1 MSYKI
6 YGVLCNGEMI
16 ELFINEVSVK
26 RYIYSE
32 IIKKIKNIAE
42 TFLDGNLV
50 NVNIDMNDYKV
61 EYSFKTIAPAE
72 TKEVE
77 SEDIIA
83 SKTFKYEIVE
93 FESK

>member
-1 MSYKI
+1 MSHKI

-16 ELFINEVSVK
+16 ELFIHEESVK

-42 TFLDGNLV
+42 IFLDGDLV

-83 SKTFKYEIVE
+83 RKTVKYEIVE